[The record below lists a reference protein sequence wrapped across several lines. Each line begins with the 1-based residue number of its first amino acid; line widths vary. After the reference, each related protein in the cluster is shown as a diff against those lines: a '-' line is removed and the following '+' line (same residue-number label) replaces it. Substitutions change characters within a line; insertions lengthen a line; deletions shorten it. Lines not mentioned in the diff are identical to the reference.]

1 MKSRVEN
8 LFNILC
14 REAEQISVEKF
25 ATQHNVTSRTV
36 YKDLSTL
43 NQLLISQGLTSI
55 QNARGILTYE
65 APVEIEFSELVKKD
79 DIFYLDPEM
88 RRRVILNLVILQ
100 AREISISEL
109 QHAIGVSKNT
119 IQRDLDEIKKSFT
132 GSYFCIEATPF
143 KGVSVTGN
151 ELKIRGLFADNL
163 TKDWPYLNAFISVQD
178 SKRIN
183 QIKTSIDEISNCLQ
197 VEYSENAQQKLIAYM
212 LVSIARFK
220 GNKPLGLP
228 GNIDKPDLLGSP
240 EYGAVNKCV
249 DNLKELYG
257 EDITE
262 DELYFLSAKFR
273 ESTVVGMS
281 DYISEN
287 WIRLRIL
294 VSEFINKM
302 DQLVTPSNFAN
313 DEKLFESI
321 LNHLR
326 PAYWRAVSGEAVYN
340 PLLNYVVNE
349 FEGLYK
355 ATAESI
361 TILEKGLSVSFSD
374 DEIAFLTMFFMAS
387 QERTKRPV
395 ELRPKVIVVCHAGVA
410 TSEIVSS
417 RLESKYEVS
426 VLGTFGSNEAQKW
439 LENHNIDFVVSTF
452 PFTYKNVKV
461 VEVSPQLDLRDQRKI
476 ENILRVSEKTISPDE
491 IISIV
496 SQTVTL
502 SKYEKKILQKK
513 LEEYLGF
520 LPKQDKEERYCP
532 MLEEVLTEDL
542 VETHYCAKDSDDAV
556 REAGRL
562 LVKKGV
568 AKEEYIEAMI
578 ENVRIN
584 GTYIVIAPGIAMP
597 HARPEEGALGI
608 GFSLITLEQPVNF
621 GHPKNDP
628 VQLVVALCAID
639 HQTHLNALADLA
651 ELLSDEENV
660 QKILKADKAAEVIAI
675 TSRR

>member
-14 REAEQISVEKF
+14 RGAEQISVEKF
-25 ATQHNVTSRTV
+25 AAQHDVSSRTV

-43 NQLLISQGLTSI
+43 NQLLISQGHAPI
-55 QNARGILTYE
+55 QNTRGILIYE
-65 APVEIEFSELVKKD
+65 TPVEIEFSELVKKD

-88 RRRVILNLVILQ
+88 RRRVILDLVILW
-100 AREISISEL
+100 AKEISISEL
-109 QHAIGVSKNT
+109 QQVIGVSKNT
-119 IQRDLDEIKKSFT
+119 IQRDLDEIKRNFI
-132 GSYFCIEATPF
+132 GSDIYLDTTPF
-143 KGVSVTGN
+143 RGMSVTGN
-151 ELKIRGLFADNL
+151 EFKIRGLFADYL
-163 TKDWPYLNAFISVQD
+163 TKDWPYLYAFISEQD
-178 SKRIN
+178 AKQLN
-183 QIKTSIDEISNCLQ
+183 QIKNSIDEISNCLQ
-197 VEYSENAQQKLIAYM
+197 VEYSENAQQRLIAYM
-212 LVSIARFK
+212 LVSAERFK
-220 GNKPLGLP
+220 ENKQLDLP
-228 GNIDKPDLLGSP
+228 HNINTEDLLSSP
-240 EYGAVNKCV
+240 EYGAVNKCIEQ
-249 DNLKELYG
+249 LKGLYG
-257 EDITE
+257 QKITE
-262 DELYFLSAKFR
+262 NELFFLSVKFR

-287 WIRLRIL
+287 WIKLRIL
-294 VSEFINKM
+294 VSEFIDKM
-302 DQLVTPSNFAN
+302 ELLVAESNFSS
-313 DEKLFESI
+313 DDKLFESI

-326 PAYWRAVSGEAVYN
+326 PAYWRAVSGEAIYN
-340 PLLNYVVNE
+340 PLLNYVINE
-349 FEGLYK
+349 FEDLYR
-355 ATAESI
+355 ATTESI
-361 TILEKGLSVSFSD
+361 SVLEKGLSISFSE

-387 QERTKRPV
+387 QERTKKPI

-439 LENHNIDFVVSTF
+439 LESNSVDFVVSTF

-461 VEVSPQLDLRDQRKI
+461 VEVSPQFDLKDQRKI
-476 ENILRVSEKTISPDE
+476 ENVLRVSERTISPDE
-491 IISIV
+491 ITSIV
-496 SQTVTL
+496 SQTVSL
-502 SKYEKKILQKK
+502 SKSDEEVLKRK

-608 GFSLITLEQPVNF
+608 GFSLVTLEQPVNF

>member
-25 ATQHNVTSRTV
+25 AAQHNVTSRTV

-43 NQLLISQGLTSI
+43 NQLLISQGCASI
-55 QNARGILTYE
+55 QNVRGVLTYE
-65 APVEIEFSELVKKD
+65 DPVEIEFSELVKKD

-88 RRRVILNLVILQ
+88 RRRVILDFVILW
-100 AREISISEL
+100 AKEISISEL
-109 QHAIGVSKNT
+109 QQVIGVSKNT
-119 IQRDLDEIKKSFT
+119 IQRDLDEIKRNFI
-132 GSYFCIEATPF
+132 GSDICLDTTPF
-143 KGVSVTGN
+143 RGVSVIGN
-151 ELKIRGLFADNL
+151 EFKIRGLFADYL
-163 TKDWPYLNAFISVQD
+163 TKDWPYLYAFVSEQD
-178 SKRIN
+178 AEKLN
-183 QIKTSIDEISNCLQ
+183 QIKTLIDEISSCLQ

-212 LVSIARFK
+212 FVSVARFK
-220 GNKPLGLP
+220 ENKQLCLP
-228 GNIDKPDLLGSP
+228 RNIDKEELLGSP
-240 EYGAVNKCV
+240 EYSAVNKCLER
-249 DNLKELYG
+249 LKGLYG
-257 EDITE
+257 QEISE
-262 DELYFLSAKFR
+262 NELFFLSTKFR

-287 WIRLRIL
+287 WIKLRIL
-294 VSEFINKM
+294 VSEFIDRM
-302 DQLVTPSNFAN
+302 DRLITPSNFSN
-313 DEKLFESI
+313 DEKLFENI

-326 PAYWRAVSGEAVYN
+326 PAYWRAVSGETVYN
-340 PLLNYVVNE
+340 PLLDYVVNE
-349 FEGLYK
+349 FKDLYR

-361 TILEKGLSVSFSD
+361 SVLEKGLSIAFSQ
-374 DEIAFLTMFFMAS
+374 DEIAFFTMFFMAS
-387 QERTKRPV
+387 QERTKKPI

-410 TSEIVSS
+410 TSEMVSS
-417 RLESKYEVS
+417 RLEFKYEVS

-439 LENHNIDFVVSTF
+439 LESNNVDFVVSTF
-452 PFTYKNVKV
+452 PFTSKNVKV
-461 VEVSPQLDLRDQRKI
+461 IEVSPQFDLRDQRKI
-476 ENILRVSEKTISPDE
+476 ENALRVSERIISSDE
-491 IISIV
+491 IMSIV
-496 SQTVTL
+496 SQTVAL
-502 SKYEKKILQKK
+502 SKSDEEVLKQK

-520 LPKQDKEERYCP
+520 LPKRYKEERYCP

-660 QKILKADKAAEVIAI
+660 QKILKAEKAAEVIAI

>member
-14 REAEQISVEKF
+14 REAEQISVDKF

-88 RRRVILNLVILQ
+88 RRRVILDFVILW
-100 AREISISEL
+100 AKEISISEL
-109 QHAIGVSKNT
+109 QQVIGVSKNT
-119 IQRDLDEIKKSFT
+119 IQRDLDEIKRNFI
-132 GSYFCIEATPF
+132 GSDICLDTTPF
-143 KGVSVTGN
+143 RGVSVIGN
-151 ELKIRGLFADNL
+151 EFKIRGLFADYL
-163 TKDWPYLNAFISVQD
+163 TKDWPYLYAFVSEQD
-178 SKRIN
+178 AEKLN
-183 QIKTSIDEISNCLQ
+183 QIKTLIDEISNCLQ

-212 LVSIARFK
+212 FVSVARFK
-220 GNKPLGLP
+220 ENKQLYLP
-228 GNIDKPDLLGSP
+228 RNIDKEELLGSP
-240 EYGAVNKCV
+240 EYSAVNKCLER
-249 DNLKELYG
+249 LKGLYG
-257 EDITE
+257 QEISE
-262 DELYFLSAKFR
+262 NELFFLSTKFR

-287 WIRLRIL
+287 WIKLRIL
-294 VSEFINKM
+294 VSEFIDKM
-302 DQLVTPSNFAN
+302 DQLVASSNFSN
-313 DEKLFESI
+313 DDKLFESI

-326 PAYWRAVSGEAVYN
+326 PAYWRAVSGEAIYN
-340 PLLNYVVNE
+340 PLLNYVINE
-349 FEGLYK
+349 FEDLYR
-355 ATAESI
+355 ATTESI
-361 TILEKGLSVSFSD
+361 SVLEKGLSISFSE

-387 QERTKRPV
+387 QERTKKPI

-439 LENHNIDFVVSTF
+439 LESNSVDFVVSTF

-461 VEVSPQLDLRDQRKI
+461 VEVSPQFDLKDQRKI
-476 ENILRVSEKTISPDE
+476 ENVLRVSERTISPDE
-491 IISIV
+491 ITSIV
-496 SQTVTL
+496 SQTVYL
-502 SKYEKKILQKK
+502 SKSDEEVLKRK
-513 LEEYLGF
+513 LAEYLGF
-520 LPKQDKEERYCP
+520 LPKQDKEERYFP

-562 LVKKGV
+562 LVKKGI

-608 GFSLITLEQPVNF
+608 GFSLITLERPVNF

>member
-25 ATQHNVTSRTV
+25 AEQHNVSSRTV

-43 NQLLISQGLTSI
+43 NQLLISQGHTSI
-55 QNARGILTYE
+55 QNTRGVLIYE
-65 APVEIEFSELVKKD
+65 APIEIEFSELVKKD

-88 RRRVILNLVILQ
+88 RRRVILDLVILW
-100 AREISISEL
+100 AKEISISEL
-109 QHAIGVSKNT
+109 QQVVGVSKNT
-119 IQRDLDEIKKSFT
+119 IQRDLDEIKKNFI
-132 GSYFCIEATPF
+132 GSDICLDTTPF

-151 ELKIRGLFADNL
+151 EFKIRGLFADYL
-163 TKDWPYLNAFISVQD
+163 TKDWPYLYAFISEQD
-178 SKRIN
+178 AEKFN
-183 QIKTSIDEISNCLQ
+183 QIKNSIDEISNCLQ

-212 LVSIARFK
+212 LVSVARFK
-220 GNKPLGLP
+220 ENKQLCLP
-228 GNIDKPDLLGSP
+228 RNIDKEDLLGSP
-240 EYGAVNKCV
+240 EYGAVNKCIEQ
-249 DNLKELYG
+249 LKGLYG
-257 EDITE
+257 QEITE
-262 DELYFLSAKFR
+262 NELYFLSAKFR

-287 WIRLRIL
+287 WIKLRIL
-294 VSEFINKM
+294 VSEFIDKM
-302 DQLVTPSNFAN
+302 DQLVTESNFSN
-313 DEKLFESI
+313 DDKLFESI

-326 PAYWRAVSGEAVYN
+326 PAYWRAVSGEAIYN
-340 PLLNYVVNE
+340 PLLDYVINE
-349 FEGLYK
+349 FEDLYR
-355 ATAESI
+355 ATTESI
-361 TILEKGLSVSFSD
+361 SVLEKGLSISFSE

-387 QERTKRPV
+387 QERTKKPI

-439 LENHNIDFVVSTF
+439 LESHSVDFVVSTF
-452 PFTYKNVKV
+452 PFTSKNVKV
-461 VEVSPQLDLRDQRKI
+461 VEVSPQFDLRDQRKI
-476 ENILRVSEKTISPDE
+476 ENILRVSERIISSDE
-491 IISIV
+491 IMSIV
-496 SQTVTL
+496 SQTVVL
-502 SKYEKKILQKK
+502 SKSDEEVLKRKF
-513 LEEYLGF
+513 EEYLGF
-520 LPKQDKEERYCP
+520 LPKHDKEERYFP

-562 LVKKGV
+562 LVKKGI

-578 ENVRIN
+578 ENVQIN

-608 GFSLITLEQPVNF
+608 GFSLITLDRPVNF

>member
-14 REAEQISVEKF
+14 RGAEQISVEKF
-25 ATQHNVTSRTV
+25 AEQHNVSSRTV

-43 NQLLISQGLTSI
+43 NQLLTSQGHASI
-55 QNARGILTYE
+55 QNARGVLTYE
-65 APVEIEFSELVKKD
+65 APVEIEFSELVKKE
-79 DIFYLDPEM
+79 DIFYIDPEM
-88 RRRVILNLVILQ
+88 RRRVILNLVILW
-100 AREISISEL
+100 ARAISEL
-109 QHAIGVSKNT
+109 QHAVGVSKNT
-119 IQRDLDEIKKSFT
+119 IQRDLDEIKKNFT
-132 GSYFCIEATPF
+132 RSETCLDTTPF
-143 KGVSVTGN
+143 KGVSITGN
-151 ELKIRGLFADNL
+151 EFKIRSLFAENL
-163 TKDWPYLNAFISVQD
+163 TKDWPYLYTFINEQESRQ
-178 SKRIN
+178 IN
-183 QIKTSIDEISNCLQ
+183 QIKSLIDEISNCLQ

-212 LVSIARFK
+212 LVSVARFK
-220 GNKPLGLP
+220 ENKQLCLP
-228 GNIDKPDLLGSP
+228 RNIDKEDLLGSP
-240 EYGAVNKCV
+240 EYGAVNKCIEQ
-249 DNLKELYG
+249 LKGLYG
-257 EDITE
+257 QEITE
-262 DELYFLSAKFR
+262 NELYFLSAKFR

-287 WIRLRIL
+287 WIKLRIL
-294 VSEFINKM
+294 VSEFIDKM
-302 DQLVTPSNFAN
+302 DQLVTESNFSN
-313 DEKLFESI
+313 DDKLFESI

-326 PAYWRAVSGEAVYN
+326 PAYWRAVSGEAIYN
-340 PLLNYVVNE
+340 PLLDYVINE
-349 FEGLYK
+349 FEDLYR
-355 ATAESI
+355 ATTESI
-361 TILEKGLSVSFSD
+361 SVLEKGLSISFSE

-387 QERTKRPV
+387 QERTKKPI

-439 LENHNIDFVVSTF
+439 LESHSVDFVVSTF
-452 PFTYKNVKV
+452 PFTSKNVKV
-461 VEVSPQLDLRDQRKI
+461 VEVSPQFDLRDQRKI
-476 ENILRVSEKTISPDE
+476 ENVLRVSERIISPDE
-491 IISIV
+491 IMSII
-496 SQTVTL
+496 SQTIVL
-502 SKYEKKILQKK
+502 SKSDEEILKRK

-520 LPKQDKEERYCP
+520 LPKQDKEERYFL

-628 VQLVVALCAID
+628 VQLVVALCTID

>member
-14 REAEQISVEKF
+14 RGAEQISVEKF
-25 ATQHNVTSRTV
+25 AAQHDVSSRTV

-43 NQLLISQGLTSI
+43 NQLLISQGHAPI
-55 QNARGILTYE
+55 QNTRGILIYE
-65 APVEIEFSELVKKD
+65 TPVEIEFSELVKKD

-88 RRRVILNLVILQ
+88 RRRVILDLVILW
-100 AREISISEL
+100 AKEISISEL
-109 QHAIGVSKNT
+109 QQVIGVSKNT
-119 IQRDLDEIKKSFT
+119 IQRDLDEIKRNFI
-132 GSYFCIEATPF
+132 GSDIYLDTTPF
-143 KGVSVTGN
+143 RGMSVTGN
-151 ELKIRGLFADNL
+151 EFKIRGLFADYL
-163 TKDWPYLNAFISVQD
+163 TKDWPYLYAFISEQD
-178 SKRIN
+178 AKQLN
-183 QIKTSIDEISNCLQ
+183 QIKNSIDEISNCLQ
-197 VEYSENAQQKLIAYM
+197 VEYSENAQQRLIAYM
-212 LVSIARFK
+212 LVSAERFK
-220 GNKPLGLP
+220 ENKQLDLP
-228 GNIDKPDLLGSP
+228 HNINTEDLLSSP
-240 EYGAVNKCV
+240 EYGAVNKCI
-249 DNLKELYG
+249 EGLYG
-257 EDITE
+257 QKITE
-262 DELYFLSAKFR
+262 NELFFLSVKFR

-287 WIRLRIL
+287 WIKLRIL
-294 VSEFINKM
+294 VSEFIDKM
-302 DQLVTPSNFAN
+302 ELLVAESNFSS
-313 DEKLFESI
+313 DDKLFESI

-326 PAYWRAVSGEAVYN
+326 PAYWRAVSGEAIYN
-340 PLLNYVVNE
+340 PLLNYVINE
-349 FEGLYK
+349 FEDLYR
-355 ATAESI
+355 ATTESI
-361 TILEKGLSVSFSD
+361 SVLEKGLSISFSE

-387 QERTKRPV
+387 QERTKKP
-395 ELRPKVIVVCHAGVA
+395 IVVCHAGVA

-439 LENHNIDFVVSTF
+439 LESNSVDFVVSTF

-461 VEVSPQLDLRDQRKI
+461 VEVSPQFDLKDQRKI
-476 ENILRVSEKTISPDE
+476 ENVLRVSERTISPDE
-491 IISIV
+491 ITSIV
-496 SQTVTL
+496 SQTVSL
-502 SKYEKKILQKK
+502 SKSDEEVLKRK
-513 LEEYLGF
+513 LAEYLGF
-520 LPKQDKEERYCP
+520 LPKQDKEERYFP

-608 GFSLITLEQPVNF
+608 GFSLITLDQPVNF